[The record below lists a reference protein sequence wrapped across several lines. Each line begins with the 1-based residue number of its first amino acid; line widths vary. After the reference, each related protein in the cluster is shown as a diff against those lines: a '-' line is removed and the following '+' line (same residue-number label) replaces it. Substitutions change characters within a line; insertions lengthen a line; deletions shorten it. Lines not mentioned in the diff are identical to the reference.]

1 MIVDPI
7 LKSIMYDEKKA
18 AYTEQYNM
26 LVNDPRTPAFL
37 LNNIRRAIAYYN

>member
-7 LKSIMYDEKKA
+7 LKDIIYTEKKE
-18 AYTEQYNM
+18 AYVEQYNM
-26 LVNDPRTPAFL
+26 LVNDPRTPPFL